1 MVCPSDLRALDAPSA
16 EARAAA
22 DNLRLD
28 FVNESADRAAKYAK
42 RAAKYAKRAAA
53 ARRRDRLTVHVRLRQ
68 TRLCINA
75 LVDHL
80 ESGE

>member
-28 FVNESADRAAKYAK
+28 FVSESAD

-53 ARRRDRLTVHVRLRQ
+53 ARRRDR
-68 TRLCINA
+68 
-75 LVDHL
+75 
-80 ESGE
+80 

>member
-42 RAAKYAKRAAA
+42 RAAAA
-53 ARRRDRLTVHVRLRQ
+53 ARRRDWLTVHVRLRQ

>member
-42 RAAKYAKRAAA
+42 RAAA

>member
-1 MVCPSDLRALDAPSA
+1 MVCPSDLRALDTPSA

-42 RAAKYAKRAAA
+42 RG
-53 ARRRDRLTVHVRLRQ
+53 
-68 TRLCINA
+68 C
-75 LVDHL
+75 
-80 ESGE
+80 

>member
-28 FVNESADRAAKYAK
+28 FVNESADRAAKYAS
-42 RAAKYAKRAAA
+42 APPPPLGDA
-53 ARRRDRLTVHVRLRQ
+53 
-68 TRLCINA
+68 I
-75 LVDHL
+75 
-80 ESGE
+80 G

>member
-1 MVCPSDLRALDAPSA
+1 MVCPSDLRALDACSA

-42 RAAKYAKRAAA
+42 RAAAA
-53 ARRRDRLTVHVRLRQ
+53 ARRRDWLTVHVRLRQ